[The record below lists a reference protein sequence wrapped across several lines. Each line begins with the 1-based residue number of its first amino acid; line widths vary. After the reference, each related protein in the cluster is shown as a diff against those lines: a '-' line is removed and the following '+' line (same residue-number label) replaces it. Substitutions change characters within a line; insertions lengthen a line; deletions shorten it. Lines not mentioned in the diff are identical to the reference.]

1 MKIAIVGCGA
11 AGSVFASY
19 LKAGGD
25 DIYMI
30 DLNKEHMDAVAEKGL
45 LFRYPG
51 GEKLLTGFHTS
62 TDAAGIG
69 ICDVL
74 MVVVKTTQTDS
85 ALELAKSCIGP
96 DTVVMT
102 LQNGL
107 GNEVAVNRHVPANRI
122 IYGAGRI
129 GTELP
134 EPGVCVSKPNVGV
147 NMFFGPMEYS
157 ERSEE
162 VGRHVA
168 ASFRAGG
175 LEPKYCEDVRPYIW
189 EKAVNNMCFNTVCA
203 VLGLKIREVAG
214 DENGMALVH
223 GIMREASDVA
233 KALGVFDDLYGL
245 LDSKIQNTITNLG
258 DYYPSM
264 AQDVVLYHRQSEIDS
279 LAGAI
284 SMYGR
289 QVNIPTPTCDV
300 LSTVIKAMQANY
312 DKMYVRA

>member
-19 LKAGGD
+19 LKSGGD

-30 DLNKEHMDAVAEKGL
+30 DLNRAHMEAVAENGL

-51 GEKLLTGFHTS
+51 GEKRITGFHAS
-62 TDAAGIG
+62 TDVGGIG
-69 ICDVL
+69 VCDAL

-85 ALELAKSCIGP
+85 ALELAAECIGP
-96 DTVVMT
+96 DTVVIT

-107 GNEVAVNRHVPANRI
+107 GNELAVNRHVPANRI

-134 EPGVCVSKPNVGV
+134 EPGVCVAKPNVGV
-147 NMFFGPMEYS
+147 NMFFGPME
-157 ERSEE
+157 ECARSRE
-162 VGRHVA
+162 VGLHIA
-168 ASFRAGG
+168 DSFRAGG
-175 LEPKYCEDVRPYIW
+175 LEPKYCEDVRPYVW

-203 VLGLKIREVAG
+203 VLGLKIKEVAA
-214 DENGMALVH
+214 DANGMKLVH
-223 GIMREASDVA
+223 GIMREAGDVA
-233 KALGVFDDLYGL
+233 KALGVFEDLYGL
-245 LDSKIQNTITNLG
+245 LESKIQNTINNLG

-264 AQDVVLYHRQSEIDS
+264 AQDVVLYKRQGEIDS

-284 SMYGR
+284 SVYGR
-289 QVNIPTPTCDV
+289 QVGVDTPVCDV
-300 LSTVIKAMQANY
+300 LSTVIRAMQANY
-312 DKMYVRA
+312 DLRYKG